1 MNSYG
6 INPLTL
12 MEYYAHFTHGE
23 TEASRHFDFMMLLG
37 VWGFF
42 FFFGSS
48 NSTVSYYPHFVIN
61 SYVFKISRALPLFIC
76 LVLPQWVSPITLVQ
90 GSKIAKRSC
99 KKR

>member
-42 FFFGSS
+42 FFLG
-48 NSTVSYYPHFVIN
+48 HLI
-61 SYVFKISRALPLFIC
+61 LLFHIIHI
-76 LVLPQWVSPITLVQ
+76 L
-90 GSKIAKRSC
+90 
-99 KKR
+99 